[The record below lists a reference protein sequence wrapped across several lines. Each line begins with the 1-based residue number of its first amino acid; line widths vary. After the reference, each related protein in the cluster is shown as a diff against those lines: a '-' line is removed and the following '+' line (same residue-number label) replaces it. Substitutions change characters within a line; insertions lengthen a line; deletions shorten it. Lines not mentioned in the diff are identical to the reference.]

1 MGEVNPFKDKG
12 LKGREE
18 FGIEKEKN
26 QSSWR
31 EREGDWCRRGCRD
44 RKELSYAESCRPQCE
59 EFGFYSWLNEL
70 SLNGLSRGYHILIS
84 ILRSR
89 GHSLF

>member
-1 MGEVNPFKDKG
+1 MMGEVNPFKDKG

-31 EREGDWCRRGCRD
+31 ERGRLVQTGV
-44 RKELSYAESCRPQCE
+44 
-59 EFGFYSWLNEL
+59 
-70 SLNGLSRGYHILIS
+70 
-84 ILRSR
+84 
-89 GHSLF
+89 